1 MPSLVLS
8 IEKIV
13 PQAEEN
19 RQEWKEL
26 QERFRN
32 IKNNLDRIDSNLV
45 FSFMEGN
52 LIRAI
57 KNGDWVL
64 IDEINLATNDVL
76 QKIVPLI
83 EGKSLLLYEKGDL
96 VHVQRH
102 KDFRILACM
111 NPANDSGKKALPSS
125 LMNKF
130 TVLHL
135 QEPSILDVELMVKEI
150 TPQLSPSTIADIYF
164 KVKRHQTISLRNLSR
179 CLTYVNRNCSEYS
192 WKRAL
197 YDGLILGFQNKTIL
211 SEFEDHT
218 LPKAKPHQ
226 MELSG
231 FLVEKG
237 THAHQG

>member
-1 MPSLVLS
+1 MTSLVLS
-8 IEKIV
+8 IEKIL

-19 RQEWKEL
+19 HEEWKEL
-26 QERFRN
+26 QDRFRN

-52 LIRAI
+52 LIKAI

-96 VHVQRH
+96 LQIQRH
-102 KDFRILACM
+102 PDFRILACM
-111 NPANDSGKKALPSS
+111 NPANDSGKKPLPSS

-135 QEPSILDVELMVKEI
+135 Q
-150 TPQLSPSTIADIYF
+150 
-164 KVKRHQTISLRNLSR
+164 
-179 CLTYVNRNCSEYS
+179 
-192 WKRAL
+192 
-197 YDGLILGFQNKTIL
+197 
-211 SEFEDHT
+211 
-218 LPKAKPHQ
+218 
-226 MELSG
+226 
-231 FLVEKG
+231 
-237 THAHQG
+237 